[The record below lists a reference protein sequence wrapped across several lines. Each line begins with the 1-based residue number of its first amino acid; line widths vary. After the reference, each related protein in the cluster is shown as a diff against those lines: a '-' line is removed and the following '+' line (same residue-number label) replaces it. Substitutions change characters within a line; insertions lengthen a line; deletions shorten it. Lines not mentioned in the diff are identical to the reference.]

1 MRIIEEHYSYYQFLR
16 KLCDGEYHQSE
27 INYFIERL
35 FKIAKIYIN
44 KRYSSIKR
52 IVEVNHSTLED
63 IAVDTIVPLFYR
75 TGDNNDF
82 SIVIE
87 IRKWNPPIDS
97 EEESLFFIDKVIAN
111 RVGQQISCILRESDP
126 FFSRILDSVNYLIR
140 SRGFF
145 KLNYFGTFF
154 ITESENMDINLN
166 VIDRDEFQNL
176 PSNIFCEKGK
186 LLQSVIDYLK
196 SETDYSPVIPLNELV
211 IKLKHLNV
219 SWHLASSGSNQLIDK
234 IEIDEAVKK
243 GLYHTE
249 KKLKETYL
257 IKGKINQIEYD
268 GIMIALKAIA
278 EDLKDG
284 GISPGLHKYL
294 SPYLN
299 NFSNESYQTKYRNI
313 LEYLFRHLKENI
325 TEELKAN

>member
-97 EEESLFFIDKVIAN
+97 EKESLFFIDKVIAN

-186 LLQSVIDYLK
+186 LLQSVMHYLK
-196 SETDYSPVIPLNELV
+196 TETDYFPAIPLNELV
-211 IKLKHLNV
+211 IKLKHINV
-219 SWHLASSGSNQLIDK
+219 SWHISDSGSNKFMDK
-234 IEIDEAVKK
+234 IEIDEAVKN
-243 GLYHTE
+243 GLCHTE
-249 KKLKETYL
+249 RKLKETYL
-257 IKGKINQIEYD
+257 SKGKINQFEYD
-268 GIMIALKAIA
+268 GFMIALKAIT

-294 SPYLN
+294 APYFN
-299 NFSNESYQTKYRNI
+299 NLSYETYQTKYRNI
-313 LEYLFRHLKENI
+313 LEYLFKHLKENI